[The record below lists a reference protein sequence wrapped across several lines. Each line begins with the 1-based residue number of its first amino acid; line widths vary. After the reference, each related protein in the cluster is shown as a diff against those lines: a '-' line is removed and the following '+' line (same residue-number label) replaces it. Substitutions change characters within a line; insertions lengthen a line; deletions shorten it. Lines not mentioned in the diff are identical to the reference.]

1 MSFPADMAEVLTGQ
15 PGRWLFDGALVT
27 AAVSIAAGLTATM
40 LGVLLFALRIG
51 VWTPGRLVAGAVIG
65 AIRNSPLLV
74 QLLFWYFAAWGL
86 LPQALRDALMEGPWQ
101 GVAIGGV
108 SLTSPEWLT
117 AVFGL
122 GVFFAAFLAEELR
135 AGFLSVPPGQALAA
149 RAQGLAE
156 RDVLL
161 AVVLPQALGA
171 AWQPMIGQYLNLMKF
186 SSLAAAIGLAELT
199 YAVRQVESF
208 NARAFEAIAV
218 GTIIYLVFGLAAGR
232 VLTALKPAWAG
243 RVKAADV
250 P

>member
-1 MSFPADMAEVLTGQ
+1 MSFLPDFASVLAGQ
-15 PGRWLFDGALVT
+15 PRQWLADGALVT
-27 AAVSIAAGLTATM
+27 AAVTVAAGLMATV

-51 VWTPGRLVAGAVIG
+51 AWAPARLIAVAVIG

-86 LPQALRDALMEGPWQ
+86 LPQALRDALIDGPRQ
-101 GVAIGGV
+101 GASVGGV

-171 AWQPMIGQYLNLMKF
+171 AWQPMIGQYLNLLKF

-218 GTIIYLVFGLAAGR
+218 GTLVYLVFGLAAGR
-232 VLTALKPAWAG
+232 LLTSFKPAWAG
-243 RVKAADV
+243 PGKTADV